1 MLEKEID
8 PVCGMALNPHE
19 ALAQSAHK
27 GRVYYFCSEECRQK
41 FDLQP
46 QKYLERQLEREPND

>member
-19 ALAQSAHK
+19 ALAQTAHG
-27 GRVYYFCSEECRQK
+27 GRVYYFCSENCRQK
-41 FDLQP
+41 FDRQP
-46 QKYLERQLEREPND
+46 QKYIERQLEREPND

>member
-27 GRVYYFCSEECRQK
+27 GKSYYFCSEECRQK
-41 FDLQP
+41 FDIQP
-46 QKYLERQLEREPND
+46 EKYVEARLEPELND

>member
-27 GRVYYFCSEECRQK
+27 GKVYYFCSEECRQK